1 MKNIVKHIPNV
12 LTIIRFILVPVI
24 IATLAVN
31 NYKAGL
37 IIFIIS
43 SLTDVLDGI
52 IARKC
57 NAISD
62 FGKLMDP
69 LADKLTQLSVI
80 LTLAIKRII
89 PTWIIVILCLKEL
102 ILIIGASF
110 LYGKE
115 LVVSSRWYGKITT
128 VLIFIAVVSSLV
140 IRMFNLPVFDIYI
153 YYLAVI
159 FAIFSLISYIHYFYG
174 KGYLPKKEDLK
185 KTMKVENIKKN
196 NDN

>member
-1 MKNIVKHIPNV
+1 MKNIVKYIPNV

-43 SLTDVLDGI
+43 SITDVLDGI

-89 PTWIIVILCLKEL
+89 PTWIIVILCLK
-102 ILIIGASF
+102 
-110 LYGKE
+110 
-115 LVVSSRWYGKITT
+115 
-128 VLIFIAVVSSLV
+128 
-140 IRMFNLPVFDIYI
+140 
-153 YYLAVI
+153 
-159 FAIFSLISYIHYFYG
+159 
-174 KGYLPKKEDLK
+174 
-185 KTMKVENIKKN
+185 
-196 NDN
+196 